1 MSVVC
6 RSFEGM
12 NEVELA
18 PVLEGDAAFWAELA
32 DASLFDESAELA
44 FLDRPPRSSAEGL
57 VSWARTTSG
66 EALMRSIFEDA
77 VSSQTLV
84 NLEAARQLF
93 AVGRAFEYAREDPS
107 VYVPVGATEKDPR
120 ADEVDFAVRAV
131 AFDLAQWLHLSENT
145 VRSMAYQAEVLN
157 RSLPRL
163 KELFVSGRVSPQHV
177 RAAVESSTG
186 LPDAAAYDTYDER
199 MAAIVEKL
207 NPGMFGRR
215 CRLLRERLC
224 ANTLQERHEEAH
236 TRRRVVVEPGADAMG
251 WLNLHASVLDLAQI
265 EVALTAEARRLRTLP
280 GESRTLDQLRADL
293 AVQWLKGDTT
303 GKARGAG
310 VRPFVLIDDAGRFAE
325 LLGYGPIPLKQAAAA
340 LRDAPSFRKVL
351 ADPIRPAMLNLD
363 TTRYR
368 PTPDQKTWL
377 TLKYGLDENAAPFV
391 PVGIVTGAEV
401 DHVIERQHG
410 GPTNVRN
417 LAPFKPRLH
426 RMKTVT
432 RIRLD
437 PQPDGGIRVRTPTGY
452 DSDPPPF

>member
-1 MSVVC
+1 
-6 RSFEGM
+6 M
-12 NEVELA
+12 NLA
-18 PVLEGDAAFWAELA
+18 PALEGDAAFWEELA

-44 FLDRPPRSSAEGL
+44 FLERPARSSSEGF
-57 VSWARTTSG
+57 VSSVRTDSG
-66 EALMRSIFEDA
+66 EALMRSLFEDA

-93 AVGRAFEYAREDPS
+93 AVGRAFEYAREEPRI
-107 VYVPVGATEKDPR
+107 YVPVGAMERDPR
-120 ADEVDFAVRAV
+120 AEEVDFAVRAV

-145 VRSMAYQAEVLN
+145 VRSMAWQAEVLN

-163 KELFVSGRVSPQHV
+163 KDLFVSGRISPQHV
-177 RAAVESSTG
+177 RAAVEASTG

-199 MAAIVEKL
+199 MAGIVEKL
-207 NPGMFGRR
+207 NPGVFARR

-224 ANTLQERHEEAH
+224 AGTLQERHEDAH

-251 WLNLHASVLDLAQI
+251 WLNLHASVMDLAQI

-280 GESRTLDQLRADL
+280 GETRTLDQLRADL

-303 GKARGAG
+303 GAGTHRRGGAG
-310 VRPFVLIDDAGRFAE
+310 VRPFVVIDDAGRFAE
-325 LLGYGPIPLKQAAAA
+325 LLGYGPIPPKQAAAA
-340 LRDAPSFRKVL
+340 LRDAPAFRKVL
-351 ADPIRPAMLNLD
+351 ADPIRPAVLNLD

-377 TLKYGLDENAAPFV
+377 TLTYGLDENAAPFL

-410 GPTNVRN
+410 GPTDVGN

-437 PQPDGGIRVRTPTGY
+437 PKPDGGIRVRTPTGY

>member
-1 MSVVC
+1 
-6 RSFEGM
+6 M
-12 NEVELA
+12 NDVDLA
-18 PVLEGDAAFWAELA
+18 PAVQGDAALWAELA
-32 DASLFDESAELA
+32 DASLFDESAELL
-44 FLDRPPRSSAEGL
+44 FLDRPARSATDEH

-66 EALMRSIFEDA
+66 AGLMRSVIDDA
-77 VSSQTLV
+77 VSSQTMV

-93 AVGRAFEYAREDPS
+93 AIGRAFEYARTDPS
-107 VYVPVGATEKDPR
+107 IYVPVGATEKDPR
-120 ADEVDFAVRAV
+120 AEEVDFAVRAV

-145 VRSMAYQAEVLN
+145 VRSMAWQADVLN
-157 RSLPRL
+157 TSLPRL
-163 KELFVSGRVSPQHV
+163 KELFTSGRISPQHV
-177 RAAVESSTG
+177 RAAVESCTG
-186 LPDAAAYDTYDER
+186 LPDEAAYAMFDER
-199 MAAIVEKL
+199 MAGIVEKL
-207 NPGMFGRR
+207 NPGVFARR

-224 ANTLQERHEEAH
+224 ADTLPERHEEAH
-236 TRRRVVVEPGADAMG
+236 TRRRVVVEAAADAMA
-251 WLNLHASVLDLAQI
+251 WLNLHASVLDIAQI
-265 EVALTAEARRLRTLP
+265 EVALTAEARRLRALP
-280 GESRTLDQLRADL
+280 GETRTLDQVRADL

-303 GKARGAG
+303 GAGTHRRGRAG

-325 LLGYGPIPLKQAAAA
+325 LLGYGPIPPKQAAAA

-351 ADPIRPAMLNLD
+351 ADPIRPAVLNLD

-377 TLKYGLDENAAPFV
+377 TLTYGLDEEAAPYV
-391 PVGIVTGAEV
+391 PVGIVSGAEI

-410 GPTNVRN
+410 GPTDVGN

-437 PQPDGGIRVRTPTGY
+437 PKPDGGIRVRTPTGY